1 MTEADLNRL
10 IHPERAKLI
19 PVTGA
24 NDQPEMDAAVDVQF
38 NPATLKV
45 SLSNTLKENPRGGNS
60 RSAQFVDK
68 SSSSLAVE
76 LIFDTTRIDS
86 QAEAIY
92 RERAQ
97 AEGRDRQAITPG
109 SDVRLLT
116 KPIAEA
122 FCMPVES
129 GDQMLAPKRCL
140 FQWGAFEF
148 MGMVD
153 SFDETLD
160 FFSPEGRPLRATVA
174 LKLSEARYQ
183 FRNRDVEQAE
193 RDTPTLTPT
202 GNSNEPAGSD
212 GPGQDA
218 GPLQSGVAGKPQNW
232 RDTALYNGIENPR
245 MPSAALLATPSVSMG
260 ASLGA
265 GASAGMSVS
274 AGASVSATAGLGIGA
289 GTTIQATPPAFRF
302 GASGTLG
309 TGIEGAFSGG
319 QVSAGLS
326 AGGIASGGASL
337 RAGGSGSA
345 NKQAGAGFFAGVKG
359 AGGVGFE

>member
-1 MTEADLNRL
+1 MPEGDLQRL

-19 PVTGA
+19 PVSGA

-45 SLSNTLKENPRGGNS
+45 SLSNTLRENPRGGNS

-76 LIFDTTRIDS
+76 LIFDTTHIDS

-97 AEGRDRQAITPG
+97 AEGRDRQAVAPG

-116 KPIAEA
+116 KPIAET
-122 FCMPVES
+122 FCKPVES
-129 GDQMLAPKRCL
+129 GDQMQAPQRCL

-148 MGMVD
+148 LGMVD

-193 RDTPTLTPT
+193 RATPTLSPT
-202 GNSNEPAGSD
+202 GNRSD
-212 GPGQDA
+212 EGPGQDA
-218 GPLQSGVAGKPQNW
+218 APVQSGAAGKPQDW

-245 MPSAALLATPSVSMG
+245 LPAASVLATPSVSLGASVGIGVGMG
-260 ASLGA
+260 AG
-265 GASAGMSVS
+265 VS
-274 AGASVSATAGLGIGA
+274 AGASVSAAAGIGIGA
-289 GTTIQATPPAFRF
+289 GTHIQATPPAFRF

-309 TGIEGAFSGG
+309 TGIEGAFG
-319 QVSAGLS
+319 AGLS

-337 RAGGSGSA
+337 RAGGSGSD
-345 NKQAGAGFFAGVKG
+345 KKPGGGFFAGVKG
-359 AGGVGFE
+359 GGGVGFD

>member
-19 PVTGA
+19 PVSGA

-45 SLSNTLKENPRGGNS
+45 SLSNTLRENPRGGNS
-60 RSAQFVDK
+60 RSAQYVDK

-76 LIFDTTRIDS
+76 LIFDTTHVDS

-97 AEGRDRQAITPG
+97 AEGRDRQAIAPG

-116 KPIAEA
+116 KPIAET
-122 FCMPVES
+122 FCKPVES
-129 GDQMLAPKRCL
+129 GEQMLAPKRCL

-148 MGMVD
+148 LGLVD

-183 FRNRDVEQAE
+183 FRNRDVDQAE
-193 RDTPTLTPT
+193 RETPTLTPT
-202 GNSNEPAGSD
+202 GGGDDPAGGD

-218 GPLQSGVAGKPQNW
+218 GPLQGGAAGKPQDW

-245 MPSAALLATPSVSMG
+245 MPSASVLATPGVSMG
-260 ASLGA
+260 ASLGVGA
-265 GASAGMSVS
+265 GIGGGVS
-274 AGASVSATAGLGIGA
+274 AGVGVGM
-289 GTTIQATPPAFRF
+289 TIQATPPAFRF
-302 GASGTLG
+302 GSSSTLG

-319 QVSAGLS
+319 KSGAALS

-337 RAGGSGSA
+337 RAGGSGSTKKPGVA
-345 NKQAGAGFFAGVKG
+345 GLFAGAKG
-359 AGGVGFE
+359 GGGVGFD